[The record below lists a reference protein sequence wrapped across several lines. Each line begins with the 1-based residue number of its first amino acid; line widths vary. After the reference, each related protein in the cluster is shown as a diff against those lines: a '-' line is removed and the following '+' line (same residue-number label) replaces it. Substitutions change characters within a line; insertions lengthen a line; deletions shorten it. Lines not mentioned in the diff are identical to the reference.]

1 MHGYHA
7 NQIAV
12 SRLGAIPAQTRLNEE
27 RYKTRACGAT
37 VRTVMGQ
44 KRTLRPSAIDVCF
57 ALKSGRNRRSLPSS
71 AMCQWTKSLTSLDHA
86 LL

>member
-27 RYKTRACGAT
+27 RYKRGPAAQQSVHLIMICRSDGGRGTSDSRPITDEAAAT
-37 VRTVMGQ
+37 
-44 KRTLRPSAIDVCF
+44 
-57 ALKSGRNRRSLPSS
+57 
-71 AMCQWTKSLTSLDHA
+71 
-86 LL
+86 